1 MEKNNFVYCIL
12 NNNKLDTIFDNINYA
27 MNYIAINKNCIIK
40 PKLLNSNLNFET
52 IYYNPSS
59 NNFYNKKQFFYIDH
73 PHINIK
79 SDDNLVNEKKY
90 EVNNNPSLSR
100 DAVEIDQVN
109 NLKTVDQSNSLSE
122 NALNLFIPLG
132 NDNDDEY
139 YNIEVKHEETDNTK
153 LSKNELLDKL
163 KLKISNLKN
172 LKEIEENDLSKIS
185 TMMENKKDNFKRNQ
199 QKFNKMKK
207 QQIEKK
213 EKFEC
218 LERKFKSDINTFLK
232 MKKDKEDKKLNEIPE
247 LFKLKY
253 NILLEMENN
262 NQLNLENSL
271 QIYLEKIPYIQ
282 EVYTIEDEQL
292 LGIFGE
298 YYLDNNSE
306 SSKDESNEES
316 DSSDSDFDTED
327 N

>member
-1 MEKNNFVYCIL
+1 MEKNNFVYCIF

-27 MNYIAINKNCIIK
+27 MNYIAINKNRIIK

-73 PHINIK
+73 PHINIT
-79 SDDNLVNEKKY
+79 SDDNLVNEKTC
-90 EVNNNPSLSR
+90 E
-100 DAVEIDQVN
+100 VN

-207 QQIEKK
+207 QQVEKK

-232 MKKDKEDKKLNEIPE
+232 MKKDKEDQKLNEIPE

-282 EVYTIEDEQL
+282 DVYTIEDEQL

-298 YYLDNNSE
+298 YYLDNNSD

-327 N
+327 D